1 MESLLQDFRYALRQL
16 RKSPGFAIAAILTLA
31 LGMGANTVMFSVL
44 NTVLLRPLPYPEPNR
59 LVQIW
64 ETDLRRGD
72 THSVISPYN
81 FIDWKNQS
89 QTFEQM
95 ATYNTSS
102 VVLTG
107 QKAAARLS
115 SSFVS
120 AGFFDVLKVSP
131 LKGRTFLPDED
142 QPGKAPVTV
151 LSYGAWLRYF
161 GSDPDVVGKSIVLDG
176 QAYSVVG
183 VMPAKFGFPYEGME
197 VWCLPG
203 FDLKQTGRSSHFLFA
218 LGKLKPGVT
227 LQQAQAEM
235 NTIADRLDV
244 TYHQSGSGVRLIS
257 LQDEIV
263 GTAKRSVLVLWAAVV
278 AVLLIAC
285 ANVAGLLL
293 ARSAARHKEVAIR
306 SALGGSRSRLIR
318 QFLTES
324 ILLSIFGGI
333 LGIILAYSAGQ
344 FVISASAGAVPR
356 LRDLH
361 IDHWVLAFSALAC
374 LITGIAFGIAPAL
387 SALRVDLNHSL
398 KESGVAQVSSRFGM
412 RSLLVVLEVAL
423 AMVLLIAGGLLTKT
437 LWQLQHVDA
446 GFKAENLLTF
456 RFSVPPAK
464 YPTSAQRSE
473 LYERIAERL
482 TALPGVESTGAIN
495 DLPFGGSTSGSS
507 FEIEGRAPD
516 PNMFLHAGYR
526 TVSPD
531 YFLTMRIKLLK
542 GRAFS
547 LHDSRDAPFVAVVNQ
562 SFAKKYF
569 PNNEDPLGHRL
580 NSHDKLYE
588 IVGVVGDVKHQNL
601 GAPGSPEL
609 YLCYLQ
615 ADVAPWSFFAV
626 RSRAEIKTLAASVRS
641 AVKEIAPED
650 PVNRMSTMSDTLDY
664 SITPQKFSSLLLAIF
679 AGLALVLAAIGIY
692 GVIAYSVVQ
701 RTREIG
707 IRMALGAVRADVL
720 RLILRQGV
728 SIGVLGL
735 ALGTVGAYLATR
747 ALSSMLYGV
756 EPHDPLIFFGVAA
769 SLLIVVMLASYIPA
783 RKATL
788 VDPLVAL
795 RYE

>member
-16 RKSPGFAIAAILTLA
+16 RKSPGFAIAAVLTLA

-44 NTVLLRPLPYPEPNR
+44 NTVLLRPLPYPEPTR

-64 ETDLRRGD
+64 ETDSRRGM
-72 THSVISPYN
+72 THNVVSPYN
-81 FIDWKNQS
+81 FVDWQNQNQS
-89 QTFEQM
+89 FEHM
-95 ATYNTSS
+95 ATYDSTSL
-102 VVLTG
+102 VLTG
-107 QKAAARLS
+107 QKTPVRLYGF
-115 SSFVS
+115 FVTDR
-120 AGFFDVLKVSP
+120 FFDVLKIAP
-131 LKGRTFLPDED
+131 FKGRTFLSGED
-142 QPGKAPVTV
+142 QPGKPRVAV
-151 LSYGAWLRYF
+151 LGYGAWTRHF
-161 GSDPDVVGKSIVLDG
+161 GSDPAIIGRSIMLDG

-183 VMPAKFGFPYEGME
+183 VMPSGFSFEGNSDI
-197 VWCLPG
+197 WCLPG
-203 FDLKQTGRSSHFLFA
+203 FDLKQTGRSSHYLQA
-218 LGKLKPGVT
+218 IGRLKENVS
-227 LQQAQAEM
+227 LQQAGIEM
-235 NTIADRLDV
+235 NTIADRLGAA
-244 TYHQSGSGVRLIS
+244 YNQPQSGVHLVS

-263 GTAKRSVLVLWAAVV
+263 GNARRSVLVLWAAVI

-306 SALGGSRSRLIR
+306 SALGGSRSRLVR

-324 ILLSIFGGI
+324 LLLAILGGI
-333 LGIILAYSAGQ
+333 LGMILAYSAGQ
-344 FVISASAGAVPR
+344 FVISASAGSVPR

-361 IDHWVLAFSALAC
+361 IDRWVLAFSALAC
-374 LITGIAFGIAPAL
+374 LVTGIAFGIAPAL
-387 SALRVDLNHSL
+387 SALRIDLNHSL
-398 KESGVAQVSSRFGM
+398 KASGAAQVTSRFGL
-412 RSLLVVLEVAL
+412 RSLLVVAEVAL
-423 AMVLLIAGGLLTKT
+423 AMVLLISGGLLTKT

-482 TALPGVESTGAIN
+482 TALPGVESAGATN
-495 DLPFGGSTSGSS
+495 DLPFGGSSSSSS

-516 PNMFLHAGYR
+516 PNLNLDAGYR

-531 YFLTMRIKLLK
+531 YFFAMRIKLLR
-542 GRAFS
+542 GRPFS
-547 LHDSRDAPFVAVVNQ
+547 LHDNGSAPFVAVVNQ
-562 SFAKKYF
+562 SFAAKFF
-569 PNNEDPLGHRL
+569 PTEDPVGHRL
-580 NSHDKLYE
+580 NSHEKMYE
-588 IVGVVGDVKHQNL
+588 IVGVVGDVKHREL
-601 GAPGSPEL
+601 GAPGNPEL

-615 ADVAPWSFFAV
+615 GDIQPWTFFAV
-626 RSRAEIKTLAASVRS
+626 RSRTEIKTLSASIRD

-650 PVNRMSTMSDTLDY
+650 PVYGMSTMSSTLDY
-664 SITPQKFSSLLLAIF
+664 SISPQRFSSLLLAIF

-707 IRMALGAVRADVL
+707 IRMALGAMRADVL
-720 RLILRQGV
+720 QLILRQGIR
-728 SIGVLGL
+728 IGALGL
-735 ALGTVGAYLATR
+735 ALGTAGTYLATR

-756 EPHDPLIFFGVAA
+756 KPHDPLIFFGVAV
-769 SLLIVVMLASYIPA
+769 SILIVVMVASYIPA
-783 RKATL
+783 RRATR